1 MSKYVRNEKT
11 KMFLWEGES
20 TLVLITE
27 GKNDIGKPSSLE
39 QTESRTINKINAKFQ
54 CLTLSSNSP

>member
-1 MSKYVRNEKT
+1 
-11 KMFLWEGES
+11 MFLWEGES